1 MPLTVGST
9 TDPRE
14 ALAAAGDFLATRPV
28 EHNVHL
34 TILQARIAE
43 PVAGRY
49 WWVER
54 DGATIAYAFQ
64 SPLAFH
70 IGITAM
76 DRETAET
83 LVDAVVAGAPDL
95 PGVIS
100 DATTAAVFAATWA
113 ERAHVPAHPEEAQRI
128 YRLGALVP
136 PRDVPGALR
145 SAAEDDR
152 EVLVRWTAA
161 FDDDTGA
168 RDRSDPGP
176 EVDRRLRAGR
186 LAVWD
191 HHGAV
196 SMAMTRQPALGV
208 ARVSGVY
215 TPPEQRGRGYASAC
229 VAALSA
235 AVLASDAD
243 TCILYTQLRNP
254 TSNAIYRAIGYEP
267 VGEIV
272 RYGFTPRA

>member
-1 MPLTVGST
+1 MPLTVGFD
-9 TDPRE
+9 TDPRA
-14 ALAAAGDFLATRPV
+14 ALAAAGEFLGTRPV
-28 EHNVHL
+28 EHNVHI
-34 TILQARIAE
+34 TILHTRIAE
-43 PVAGRY
+43 RVTGRY

-54 DGATIAYAFQ
+54 DGVTIAYAFQ
-64 SPLAFH
+64 SPLVFH
-70 IGITAM
+70 IGITPM
-76 DRETAET
+76 DRETTEA
-83 LVDAVVAGAPDL
+83 LVDAVVAVAPDL
-95 PGVIS
+95 PGVIG
-100 DATTAAVFAATWA
+100 DATTAAMFAATWA

-128 YRLGALVP
+128 YRLGTLVP

-145 SAAEDDR
+145 GAAPSDR
-152 EVLVRWTAA
+152 ELLAQWTAA

-168 RDRSDPGP
+168 RDRSDPEQ

-191 HHGAV
+191 VGGAV
-196 SMAMTRQPALGV
+196 SMAMTREPALGV

-215 TPPEQRGRGYASAC
+215 TPPEHRGHGYASAC

-235 AVLASDAD
+235 EVLATDAD
-243 TCILYTQLRNP
+243 TCILYTQLANP

-272 RYGFTPRA
+272 RYGFMPRA